1 MKNIEIRKATSEL
14 RSIWT
19 LGNEYLQIAAPW
31 SHFKENPGRAACIV
45 RFSFNLIALYS
56 NISRPFIPD
65 TAEKIDLALQLNS
78 NISWPVS
85 LTDYLNSIKKDHKF
99 SVPDNLFEKLS
110 DQTVS
115 EFKHTFSGTN

>member
-1 MKNIEIRKATSEL
+1 
-14 RSIWT
+14 
-19 LGNEYLQIAAPW
+19 
-31 SHFKENPGRAACIV
+31 
-45 RFSFNLIALYS
+45 LIALYS